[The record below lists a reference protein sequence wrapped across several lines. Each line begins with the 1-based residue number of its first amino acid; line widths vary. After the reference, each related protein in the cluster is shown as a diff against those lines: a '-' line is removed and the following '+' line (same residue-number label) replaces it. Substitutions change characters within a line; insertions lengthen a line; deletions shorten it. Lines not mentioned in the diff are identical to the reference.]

1 MSMEKKLEQR
11 FENYRAAS
19 LMNVN
24 KPRLA
29 ILLILDKS
37 GSMADNGGI
46 PMQNL
51 LKSVNRFKQ
60 DVCMDPKAAECID
73 VAIIAFDDEVYVVQD
88 WCCIEDMA
96 FINLAAEGGTDIAK
110 AMNVGIN
117 MLRHKTREYDQ
128 AGIQALVPHAI
139 LVTDGDDDGLDN
151 IAALIK
157 KRENEGKMRLFT
169 LAAPGYD
176 KQTIA
181 TLTQGERVLE
191 LTDPSG
197 YDFSEFFDFM
207 AISAKAVST
216 SAPGER
222 IRLNHKI
229 GQPGSSCRVPNLD
242 RWLNQ

>member
-11 FENYRAAS
+11 FESYRAAS
-19 LMNVN
+19 IMNIH

-29 ILLILDKS
+29 VMIILDKS
-37 GSMADNGGI
+37 GSMGDPDNR

-51 LKSVNRFKQ
+51 LNSVNRFKQ
-60 DVCMDPKAAECID
+60 DVCADPKAAECID
-73 VAIIAFDDEVYVVQD
+73 VAVLAFDEEVYVVQD
-88 WCCIEDMA
+88 WCSIMDMA
-96 FINLAAEGGTDIAK
+96 PVNITAEGGTDIAK
-110 AMNVGIN
+110 AMNAGIN

-128 AGIQALVPHAI
+128 AGIQPLVPYVI
-139 LVTDGDDDGLDN
+139 LVTDGEDDGLDN
-151 IAALIK
+151 IAKLIK
-157 KRENEGKMRLFT
+157 KRENEGKMRMFT
-169 LAAPGYD
+169 LASPGYD
-176 KQTIA
+176 EETIA

-222 IRLNHKI
+222 IRVNHKI
-229 GQPGSSCRVPNLD
+229 GQTGSSCRVPNLD
-242 RWLNQ
+242 KWLNQ